1 MKILVT
7 GGKGQLGTDCVRVFG
22 ETHEVLAIDLD
33 EVDITRRADLEA
45 LVQTFMPD
53 IVINCAAYTQ
63 VDHCEVEKRL
73 AWNVNVTGTE
83 NIVKSLEKHDVQLI
97 HISTDYVF
105 DGSKKIPEPYVETD
119 QPNPVSYYGKTKFE
133 SEKVVQRAS
142 DRHVIVRPAWM
153 YGVNG
158 HNFLKTMLKLA
169 LKNPGDEIRVVND
182 QYGSPT
188 WSYALALQIERIMD
202 ARTGGIYHATAE
214 GWCTWFEL
222 AEYFLNRMQV
232 SHNIV
237 PCTSEE
243 YPTRAKRPKNSILEN
258 RHLKEKGINIMSQWQ
273 ADIDEFVSGFGEEL
287 VAEILDGNRSRAHLR
302 GK

>member
-22 ETHEVLAIDLD
+22 KTHEVLAIDLD
-33 EVDITRRADLEA
+33 EVDITRLSDLEA
-45 LVQTFMPD
+45 LVQKFMPN
-53 IVINCAAYTQ
+53 IIINCAAYTQ
-63 VDHCEVEKRL
+63 VDNCEIEKDL

-83 NIVKSLEKHDVQLI
+83 NLVKCSEKQGCRLI

-105 DGSKKIPEPYVETD
+105 DGSKKIPEPYVEKD
-119 QPNPVSYYGKTKFE
+119 KPNPVSYYGKTKYE
-133 SEKVVQRAS
+133 SEKVVLSGS

-158 HNFLKTMLKLA
+158 YNFLKTMLKLA
-169 LKNPGDEIRVVND
+169 LNNPKGEIKVVND

-188 WSYALALQIERIMD
+188 WSYGLALQIQRIIQTD
-202 ARTGGIYHATAE
+202 VHGIYHTTAE
-214 GWCTWFEL
+214 GYCTWFEL
-222 AEYFLNRMQV
+222 AEYFLNKMQV
-232 SHNIV
+232 PHTIV

-243 YPTRAKRPKNSILEN
+243 FPTRAKRPKNSILEN

-273 ADIDEFVSGFGEEL
+273 DDIDRFVSGFREAL
-287 VAEILDGNRSRAHLR
+287 IAEI
-302 GK
+302 KKET

>member
-22 ETHEVLAIDLD
+22 KTHEVLAIDLD
-33 EVDITRRADLEA
+33 EVDITRRSDLEA
-45 LVQTFMPD
+45 LVQKFMPN
-53 IVINCAAYTQ
+53 IIINCAAYTQ
-63 VDHCEVEKRL
+63 VDNCEIEKDL

-83 NIVKSLEKHDVQLI
+83 NLVKCSEKQGCRLI

-105 DGSKKIPEPYVETD
+105 DGSKKIPEPYVEKD
-119 QPNPVSYYGKTKFE
+119 KPHPVSYYGKTKYE
-133 SEKVVQRAS
+133 SEKVVLNGA

-158 HNFLKTMLKLA
+158 YNFLKTMLKLA
-169 LKNPGDEIRVVND
+169 LNNPKDEIRVVND

-188 WSYALALQIERIMD
+188 WSYGLALQIQRIIQTD
-202 ARTGGIYHATAE
+202 AQGIYHATAE
-214 GWCTWFEL
+214 GYCTWFEL
-222 AEYFLNRMQV
+222 AEYFLNKMQV
-232 SHNIV
+232 PHTIV

-243 YPTRAKRPKNSILEN
+243 FPTRAKRPKNSILEN
-258 RHLKEKGINIMSQWQ
+258 RNLKEKGINIMSQWQ
-273 ADIDEFVSGFGEEL
+273 DDIDRFVSSFRKNLIGE
-287 VAEILDGNRSRAHLR
+287 VTKGNAHLR

>member
-7 GGKGQLGTDCVRVFG
+7 GGKGQLGTDCVRVFR

-33 EVDITRRADLEA
+33 ELDITRRADLEA
-45 LVQTFMPD
+45 LVQKFMPN
-53 IVINCAAYTQ
+53 IIINCAAYTQ
-63 VDHCEVEKRL
+63 VDNCEIEKNL

-83 NIVKSLEKHDVQLI
+83 NLVRCLEKQGGRLI

-105 DGSKKIPEPYVETD
+105 DGRKKIPEPYVEKD
-119 QPNPVSYYGKTKFE
+119 QPNPVSYYGKTKYE
-133 SEKVVQRAS
+133 SEKVVRRAS
-142 DRHVIVRPAWM
+142 DRHVILRPAWM

-158 HNFLKTMLKLA
+158 NNFLKTMLNLA

-188 WSYALALQIERIMD
+188 WSYGLALQIERIID
-202 ARTGGIYHATAE
+202 ADAGGIYHATAE
-214 GWCTWFEL
+214 GFCTWFEL
-222 AEYFLNRMQV
+222 AEYFLNKMQV
-232 SHNIV
+232 PHNIV

-243 YPTRAKRPKNSILEN
+243 YPTRAQRPKNSILEN

-273 ADIDEFVSGFGEEL
+273 DDIDQFVSGFREDL
-287 VAEILDGNRSRAHLR
+287 VAEIIKGNLS
-302 GK
+302 

>member
-7 GGKGQLGTDCVRVFG
+7 GGKGQLGTDCVRVFR

-33 EVDITRRADLEA
+33 ELDITRRADLEA
-45 LVQTFMPD
+45 LVQKFMPD
-53 IVINCAAYTQ
+53 IIINCAAYTQ
-63 VDHCEVEKRL
+63 VDHCEIEKKL

-83 NIVKSLEKHDVQLI
+83 NLVNCMEKQGERLI

-105 DGSKKIPEPYVETD
+105 DGRKKIPDPYVETD
-119 QPNPVSYYGKTKFE
+119 QPNPVSYYGKTKHE

-158 HNFLKTMLKLA
+158 YNFLKTMLSLA
-169 LKNPGDEIRVVND
+169 LKNPGREIKVVND

-188 WSYALALQIERIMD
+188 WSYALALQIERIIH
-202 ARTGGIYHATAE
+202 AHAGGIYHATGE
-214 GWCTWFEL
+214 GFCTWFEL
-222 AEYFLNRMQV
+222 AEYFLNKIQV
-232 SHNIV
+232 PHNIV
-237 PCTSEE
+237 PCTSRE
-243 YPTRAKRPKNSILEN
+243 YPTRAQRPKNSILEN

-273 ADIDEFVSGFGEEL
+273 DDIDEFVSGFGEDL
-287 VAEILDGNRSRAHLR
+287 VAEIL
-302 GK
+302 K